1 MRLSKTQIDLL
12 KILRDENTTV
22 CILIASRGGPITF
35 FMNIEGEDRNMR
47 FDTVLKLAKLGL
59 IENITKEE
67 KRWRSSEY
75 QITKAGISIIAKAA

>member
-1 MRLSKTQIDLL
+1 MRLSKTQINLL

-35 FMNIEGEDRNMR
+35 FMNIEGKDRNLR

-59 IENITKEE
+59 IENITEE
-67 KRWRSSEY
+67 KKRWRSSEY
-75 QITKAGISIIAKAA
+75 QITKTGISIIAEAT